1 MNAPTISRGGRF
13 AALGAVLL
21 LLLAVAL
28 PSVLKREPGSGD
40 APGRVGTRSAVTDGV
55 PADAGPQ
62 TFRFYQEYPNTLDPA
77 RSADS
82 YSAGIIAQVYSPL
95 VGLTSDLEPTP
106 QVAES
111 WIISRDGRRYVFELR
126 PGVRFHNGREV
137 IAADFVYSL
146 TRLFQEPFRSEG
158 LAATYLDAI
167 AGVPEFVDGKADTIS
182 GIRALDRYR
191 LEITLSRP
199 YESLLHALALDQTS
213 AVPREILE
221 RYGAGG
227 LESHPLGTGPF
238 RFIRREPERSITL
251 AACRDYFMG
260 PPAIDS
266 LVFYAPPGDVSEAG
280 ADALLNGR
288 ATLSV
293 LPSHRIEEFRARPG
307 LVVLRWQ
314 DLSLSF
320 VGMNTSM
327 PPLNDVRVRRAVAL
341 AIDRHAMLRARPEGK
356 TMALGVLPPGI
367 PAYTPAAK
375 IPERDV
381 AAAVALLASAGYGP
395 SRPLPPITY
404 WASISSTK
412 GRMVDSVMVRS
423 LAEAGITLKPRYESW
438 QVLDH
443 AITQRKAGM
452 FGLAWIA
459 DIPDPESFLRSLAF
473 STSGTNY
480 FEYSSPRVD
489 SLLQRARNTRDSAIR
504 AACYRDAELQTIHD
518 APFIP
523 LFHTASFIGMKEN
536 VAGLEMNP
544 LGISTLAME
553 KLRFNETTDGHAN
566 RHATR

>member
-1 MNAPTISRGGRF
+1 MDTPASPRSGRLV
-13 AALGAVLL
+13 ALGAVLL

-28 PSVLKREPGSGD
+28 PAVLRTPPAS
-40 APGRVGTRSAVTDGV
+40 RDGV
-55 PADAGPQ
+55 AARGDGAPATDTEPRS
-62 TFRFYQEYPNTLDPA
+62 FRFYQEYPNTLDPA

-106 QVAES
+106 QAAES
-111 WIISRDGRRYVFELR
+111 WIISRDGRRYVFEIR

-137 IAADFVYSL
+137 TAADFVYSL

-167 AGVPEFVDGKADTIS
+167 AGVPEFVAGKADTIS

-191 LEITLSRP
+191 LEISLRRP

-213 AVPREILE
+213 AVPKEVLE
-221 RYGAGG
+221 RYGPGG
-227 LESHPLGTGPF
+227 LESHPVGTGPY
-238 RFIRREPERSITL
+238 RFVRREPERSITL
-251 AACRDYFMG
+251 AASDDYFMG
-260 PPAIDS
+260 RPAIDS
-266 LVFYAPPGDVSEAG
+266 LIFFAPPGDVSEAG
-280 ADALLNGR
+280 ANALLDGH
-288 ATLSV
+288 ATLSI

-320 VGMNTSM
+320 IGMNATK
-327 PPLNDVRVRRAVAL
+327 PPLDDVRVRRAVAL
-341 AIDRHAMLRARPEGK
+341 AIDREGMLRVRPEGK

-367 PAYTPAAK
+367 PGYSPAGK

-381 AAAVALLASAGYGP
+381 ATARALLAAAGYGP
-395 SRPLPPITY
+395 SHPLPPITY
-404 WASISSTK
+404 WTSISSAK
-412 GRMVDSVMVRS
+412 GRLVDSVMVRS

-438 QVLDH
+438 MVLDH
-443 AITQRKAGM
+443 AITQRKAAM

-459 DIPDPESFLRSLAF
+459 DIPDPESFLRSLAY
-473 STSGTNY
+473 SKSSTNY
-480 FEYSSPRVD
+480 FEYASARVD
-489 SLLQRARNTRDSAIR
+489 SLLECARGTRDSAVR
-504 AACYRDAELQTIHD
+504 AACYRDAEIQTVHD
-518 APFIP
+518 APFVP
-523 LFHTASFIGMKEN
+523 LYYTASFIGMRDN

-553 KLRFNETTDGHAN
+553 KLHFIETTDGHAT
-566 RHATR
+566 RHAAR